1 MQKSQKIDMTGGS
14 LLRSLWFFSLPL
26 IAANLL
32 QMLFNAADTI
42 VVGRFSGQQALAAV
56 GATSSLCFM
65 LIAFF
70 NGLSIGTNVVVAKYL
85 GAGNRERVVTS
96 VHTSMA
102 LSVICGVITA
112 VLGTVVSRPML
123 ELMSTPSDII
133 DQSTLYMRIYFLGM
147 FFGVIYNFGAAV
159 LRAKGDT
166 KRPLY
171 FLLVSGILNAVLNV
185 VFVVGFGLSV
195 AGVAIATAISQAVSA
210 ALILIS
216 LKRENDDT
224 RLDLRK
230 MSLDREVLSEVF
242 RIGGPAG
249 IQSVMFSMSNV
260 IIQTSINSFGSS
272 IYVAG
277 NSAASNVENFVYIV
291 SNALSQACITFTSQN
306 AGAGRYERIRGI
318 MHLTMLLSISCTIAL
333 GMISWVFSS
342 VILGFYTTDPQV
354 IAAGQIRIEWVGR
367 LLFINGIMDV
377 FIASM
382 RGMGFSF
389 IPTVFMIAG
398 ICGIRLSW
406 LFFVFPSF
414 RTLTVVYM
422 CFPIS
427 WIATSILEGILWKKC
442 HGDIIRNNTGAVH
455 S

>member
-1 MQKSQKIDMTGGS
+1 MKNSQRINMTEGS
-14 LLRSLWFFSLPL
+14 MVRNLCLFSLPM
-26 IAANLL
+26 IASNLL

-70 NGLSIGTNVVVAKYL
+70 NGLSIGANVVVAKYL
-85 GAGNRERVVTS
+85 GAGNRERVITS
-96 VHTSMA
+96 VHACMA
-102 LSVICGVITA
+102 LSVICGVVTA
-112 VLGTVVSRPML
+112 VLGIVVSRPML

-133 DQSTLYMRIYFLGM
+133 DQSELYMRIYFLGM
-147 FFGVIYNFGAAV
+147 FFGVIYNFGAAI
-159 LRAKGDT
+159 LRSKGDT

-171 FLLVSGILNAVLNV
+171 FLLVSGVLNAVLNV
-185 VFVVGFGLSV
+185 VFVVGFGMSV

-210 ALILIS
+210 ALILVS
-216 LKRENDDT
+216 LKHESDDT
-224 RLDLRK
+224 RLDLKK
-230 MSLDREVLSEVF
+230 MRLNREVLSEVF

-249 IQSVMFSMSNV
+249 IQSVMFSLSNV

-272 IYVAG
+272 VYVAG
-277 NSAASNVENFVYIV
+277 NSAASNIENFVYIV

-306 AGAGRYERIRGI
+306 IGARKYERIKGI
-318 MHLTMLLSISCTIAL
+318 MDLTMLLSVGCTILL
-333 GMISWVFSS
+333 GLITWGFSS
-342 VILGFYTTDPQV
+342 FFLSFYTTEQQV
-354 IAAGQIRIEWVGR
+354 VAAGQIRISWVGR
-367 LLFINGIMDV
+367 MLCLNAIMDV

-389 IPTVFMIAG
+389 IPTVCMIAG

-406 LFFVFPSF
+406 LFFVFPVF
-414 RTLTVVYM
+414 RNLDVVYM

-427 WIATSILEGILWKKC
+427 WIATSLFEGILWKKC
-442 HGDIIRNNTGAVH
+442 YSGSIRPKIAAEH